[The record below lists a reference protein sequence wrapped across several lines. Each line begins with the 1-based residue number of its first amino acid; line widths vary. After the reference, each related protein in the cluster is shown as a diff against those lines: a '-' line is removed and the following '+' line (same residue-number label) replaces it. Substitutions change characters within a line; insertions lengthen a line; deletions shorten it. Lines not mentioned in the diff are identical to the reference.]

1 MKQNQEYKNEALA
14 ALKGNWA
21 PAVLATL
28 VYYLLTYLVMAP
40 YFVSV
45 FTLDPADVMGV
56 LDATKW
62 VGVFYL
68 GFWLVIGPFLVGYV
82 FSFKKL
88 LVEGDNR
95 ITGNSF
101 REGFK
106 PYWRNVW
113 ASLFRA
119 ILIWLWSLLLVIPGI
134 IKSLSYAMTMYI
146 VKDHPELT
154 VNEAIDLSKDMMY
167 GHKYD
172 LFYLYISFI
181 GWYLLSILTLGIGT
195 FWLMPYIQTA
205 QASFYEDVKA
215 EWELKSVG

>member
-1 MKQNQEYKNEALA
+1 
-14 ALKGNWA
+14 
-21 PAVLATL
+21 
-28 VYYLLTYLVMAP
+28 
-40 YFVSV
+40 
-45 FTLDPADVMGV
+45 
-56 LDATKW
+56 
-62 VGVFYL
+62 
-68 GFWLVIGPFLVGYV
+68 
-82 FSFKKL
+82 
-88 LVEGDNR
+88 
-95 ITGNSF
+95 
-101 REGFK
+101 
-106 PYWRNVW
+106 VW
-113 ASLFRA
+113 AYLFRG
-119 ILIWLWSLLLVIPGI
+119 ILITLWSLLLVIPGI